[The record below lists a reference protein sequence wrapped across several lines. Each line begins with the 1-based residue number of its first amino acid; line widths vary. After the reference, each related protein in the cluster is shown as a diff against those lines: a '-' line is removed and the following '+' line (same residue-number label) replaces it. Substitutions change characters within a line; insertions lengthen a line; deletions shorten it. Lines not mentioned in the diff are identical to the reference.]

1 YILSCKCTRSQMS
14 SVNFAGIEHIDPVEA
29 LGDHPV
35 IRKMSSTFI
44 FQPIEP
50 LTL

>member
-1 YILSCKCTRSQMS
+1 MS
-14 SVNFAGIEHIDPVEA
+14 SVNFAGLEHIDPVEA

>member
-1 YILSCKCTRSQMS
+1 
-14 SVNFAGIEHIDPVEA
+14 
-29 LGDHPV
+29 PV

>member
-1 YILSCKCTRSQMS
+1 Q
-14 SVNFAGIEHIDPVEA
+14 
-29 LGDHPV
+29 PV

>member
-1 YILSCKCTRSQMS
+1 
-14 SVNFAGIEHIDPVEA
+14 PVEA

>member
-1 YILSCKCTRSQMS
+1 
-14 SVNFAGIEHIDPVEA
+14 A
-29 LGDHPV
+29 LGDQPV

>member
-1 YILSCKCTRSQMS
+1 
-14 SVNFAGIEHIDPVEA
+14 A

>member
-1 YILSCKCTRSQMS
+1 
-14 SVNFAGIEHIDPVEA
+14 
-29 LGDHPV
+29 DHPV